1 MPGLS
6 SVDRELSERCTFK
19 PKTNVRADSTLS
31 HKKFEQAFSKFSAE
45 QAKAKAVEKPPTA
58 TSEERAL
65 ASCTFKPRFTTIKQ
79 HEISKA
85 EAIAQDLVNV
95 LGTQDRQDQGSW
107 VPLSR
112 ASCILLRTPWALVRC
127 EHDGRVS
134 KLLATDLA
142 PLMRLKS
149 PPDALPPIFEELR
162 FMLGMTE
169 ELNYHQ
175 MLAWLMDHPEALVS
189 MRKEHVSDKVRAEVW
204 PYLAEGLSVRPRG
217 DFSPRKRG
225 QGRIQPSAFMGAVK
239 VLWEWMVEMAE
250 VPAEDVM

>member
-6 SVDRELSERCTFK
+6 SVDRELSERCTFR

-107 VPLSR
+107 VPPVHFY
-112 ASCILLRTPWALVRC
+112 CCALTLAFVSEACAVLGVRC
-127 EHDGRVS
+127 S
-134 KLLATDLA
+134 SSTLI
-142 PLMRLKS
+142 RLSMFCS
-149 PPDALPPIFEELR
+149 PK
-162 FMLGMTE
+162 G
-169 ELNYHQ
+169 
-175 MLAWLMDHPEALVS
+175 S
-189 MRKEHVSDKVRAEVW
+189 
-204 PYLAEGLSVRPRG
+204 
-217 DFSPRKRG
+217 
-225 QGRIQPSAFMGAVK
+225 
-239 VLWEWMVEMAE
+239 
-250 VPAEDVM
+250 